1 MRLLERN
8 AAGEIRLT
16 KDFLDQEIP
25 PYAILSHTWSSK
37 EVLFRDLTDDFT
49 VLPDSTDKKLRYEK
63 IIFCGDQA

>member
-8 AAGEIRLT
+8 AASKIHLT

-25 PYAILSHTWSSK
+25 LYVILSHTWSSK

-49 VLPDSTDKKLRYEK
+49 VLLDSTDKKLRYKK
-63 IIFCGDQA
+63 IIFYGD